1 MNDDL
6 KSLEDKIIN
15 IRNDF
20 PILSRQI
27 NGYNLS
33 YLDNAASS
41 QKPNAV
47 IDRMSSIYSN
57 SYSNVH
63 RGLCWLY
70 NVWNKNI

>member
-47 IDRMSSIYSN
+47 MNMSTNEELIS
-57 SYSNVH
+57 
-63 RGLCWLY
+63 LWL
-70 NVWNKNI
+70 NAAIQ